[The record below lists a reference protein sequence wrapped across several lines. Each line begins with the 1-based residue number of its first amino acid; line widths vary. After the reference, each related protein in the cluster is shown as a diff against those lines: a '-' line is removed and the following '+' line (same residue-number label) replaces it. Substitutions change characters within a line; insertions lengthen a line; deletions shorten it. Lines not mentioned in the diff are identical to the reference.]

1 MAAVQTDVFRAPTN
15 INWAQRFEVP
25 QTVFNALIDGFSN
38 NLLSPEK
45 QRLTLF
51 GNSALGDAIYK
62 NALVISVAHAVRDG
76 LTRLKSIANPMF
88 NQAQNMLKPVAD
100 ALDAATVQ
108 VNRVIDQGRAAI
120 KGLNIDASKPLF
132 DANRAINESTKSL
145 DKGLL
150 GAVQRALH
158 RRSDCDAGNAPQASA
173 AHRRNTGPCVAPAR
187 HQRLRQGKGS
197 GRRQRRQCA
206 DS

>member
-1 MAAVQTDVFRAPTN
+1 
-15 INWAQRFEVP
+15 
-25 QTVFNALIDGFSN
+25 
-38 NLLSPEK
+38 
-45 QRLTLF
+45 
-51 GNSALGDAIYK
+51 
-62 NALVISVAHAVRDG
+62 
-76 LTRLKSIANPMF
+76 MF
-88 NQAQNMLKPVAD
+88 KQAQSMLKPVAD

-145 DKGLL
+145 DNGLL
-150 GAVQRALH
+150 GAVQSAGAHAVAARSTAALI
-158 RRSDCDAGNAPQASA
+158 AMPETLPKPQQLTAD
-173 AHRRNTGPCVAPAR
+173 TGPCVAPAG
-187 HQRLRQGKGS
+187 HQRIRQGKGS